1 MQAHRVSA
9 GQRNA
14 EPADRR
20 LREVLAVVLVLL
32 GAMLLRDLYLFQYI
46 TRLPYHAVP
55 ILDAAYYDS
64 WAQRVAAGR
73 GYGAAPFYMAPLYP
87 YVLALAYKLLGH
99 NLTLVYVLQ
108 HTLGMMNLLMVYA
121 LGRRLFG
128 HRSGLI
134 AMGFMMLYG
143 PLMYLESKL
152 LTETLAIALNLTSL
166 LLLIRALD
174 RPSALRFL
182 AAGLVMGLGVVCRPV
197 AVITVVLTVLWLI
210 LRRAN
215 LRQSGFRLAYVAI
228 LLLGAVLVILPV
240 TVRNYVIGKD
250 FAVISTNAGMVFAQS
265 NSQYA
270 FGVSIPL
277 PGFSSALTSQQQ
289 EETQKA
295 SAALG
300 HPVSPSES
308 SAYWLRFG
316 MNFIR
321 EHPGRFLVLLGEKL
335 IWSLHNRESACSYNV
350 YLERQFVPVLNLLL
364 MPFSVIAGMGIYG
377 MALALRG
384 GKKRDSE
391 VMAIQVL
398 SVFLGLLVFAFS
410 SRYRVPAIPGLAVFA
425 GFGLSQAVCHIR
437 KRDIRAVGMAVVPV
451 VAVSLVSLIPHPVP
465 TLMSNDIANLGIISL
480 DLGKPKEAIGYLNRA
495 IEMYPNADLSHYAMG
510 SALLKLGRT
519 DDALKSYA
527 RALELNPD
535 SECTCLAVG
544 GVLAGRKQFD
554 RAISYYSRAVK
565 LNPRNAETH
574 VNLGSIFAVQGK
586 AGTAVREFREAIR
599 IQPDLAAAHLA
610 LARMLY
616 IVGELAGARDEAG
629 LAERYG
635 MEIPARIKRKLAAPG
650 HVPRSKD

>member
-1 MQAHRVSA
+1 MQGHRVSA
-9 GQRNA
+9 GKRNA
-14 EPADRR
+14 GPADRR
-20 LREVLAVVLVLL
+20 LYEVFAVALALL
-32 GAMLLRDLYLFQYI
+32 GAMLLRDLYLFQYV

-73 GYGAAPFYMAPLYP
+73 GYGAEPFYMAPLYP

-108 HTLGMMNLLMVYA
+108 HTLGMLNLLMVYI

-182 AAGLVMGLGVVCRPV
+182 AAGLVMGLSVLCRPV
-197 AVITVVLTVLWLI
+197 AAIAVVLVVLWLI
-210 LRRAN
+210 LRRAH
-215 LRQSGFRLAYVAI
+215 LRQSGFRLAYTAI
-228 LLLGAVLVILPV
+228 LLLGTALIILPV

-250 FAVISTNAGMVFAQS
+250 FAVIGTNLGMVFAQS

-270 FGVSIPL
+270 IGVSIPL

-289 EETQKA
+289 EEIQKA

-300 HPVSPSES
+300 HPVDPSES
-308 SAYWLRFG
+308 SAYWFRLG
-316 MNFIR
+316 MNNIR
-321 EHPGRFLVLLGEKL
+321 ERPGRFLALLGKKL
-335 IWSLHNRESACSYNV
+335 VWSLHNRESACSYNI

-384 GKKRDSE
+384 KKRRNSE
-391 VMAIQVL
+391 VLAIQAL

-410 SRYRVPAIPGLAVFA
+410 SRYRVPAIPGLAIFA
-425 GFGLSQAVCHIR
+425 GFGLAQAVSHIR
-437 KRDIRAVGMAVVPV
+437 KRGIRAVGMAAMPV

-465 TLMSNDIANLGIISL
+465 KLMSNDIANLGIICL
-480 DLGKPKEAIGYLNRA
+480 DLGKPKEAIGYLDRA
-495 IEMYPNADLSHYAMG
+495 IEMYSGADMSHYAMG
-510 SALLKLGRT
+510 SAMLKLGRT

-544 GVLAGRKQFD
+544 GVLGRRKQFD
-554 RAISYYSRAVK
+554 RAIWYYSKAAK

-574 VNLGSIFAVQGK
+574 VALGSIFAAQDK
-586 AGTAVREFREAIR
+586 TEPAAREFREAIR
-599 IQPDLAAAHLA
+599 IQPDLAVAHLG
-610 LARMLY
+610 LARILY
-616 IVGELAGARDEAG
+616 VRGELAGARDELA
-629 LAERYG
+629 LAEKYG
-635 MEIPARIKRKLAAPG
+635 LRVPAEIKRKLSTPS
-650 HVPRSKD
+650 HIP